1 MASPTP
7 RLFSPGAGA
16 SPPALTGRTAQ
27 QTVLLRCLGDLKLRA
42 SPPHDVVLIGPR
54 GNGKT
59 ALLNWFQEACEASD
73 EPVDVLRLTPRDVP
87 SPDTLVE
94 RLAPRRGLG
103 KLIPRKLAIASIGAA
118 EWSRDDREH
127 RNLTQELAARARK
140 RPLAV
145 LLDEAHTLDV
155 DVGGTLLNAS
165 QIVRATGSFL
175 LVLAGTP
182 GLLAHFGAMDAS
194 FWGRLGEGRLGVGL
208 LDESA
213 AAEALTKPLAAQ
225 GVSIDDDALQ
235 VVLEHSQRYP
245 YFIQLWGDALWQRH
259 LATGGKAL
267 AVADAVAIQ
276 PQVTSVAAEYY
287 QDRHSE
293 LDAEGLAL
301 AARAIALVFQN
312 GPTATDHH
320 IDEALAGA
328 GVEEPSDRVA
338 TREALN
344 RLGYIWCPPGQQPP
358 IVWSPG
364 IPSLMA
370 YVLDRAR

>member
-1 MASPTP
+1 M
-7 RLFSPGAGA
+7 
-16 SPPALTGRTAQ
+16 
-27 QTVLLRCLGDLKLRA
+27 RCLADLKHGA

-59 ALLNWFQEACEASD
+59 ALLNWFQGACESS
-73 EPVDVLRLTPRDVP
+73 EKPVDVLRLTPRDVP
-87 SPDTLVE
+87 MPDALVE

-103 KLIPRKLAIASIGAA
+103 RLIPRKLSIASVGAA
-118 EWSRDDREH
+118 EWSPNGRPQ
-127 RNLTQELAARARK
+127 RNLTEELVARCRK

-145 LLDEAHTLDV
+145 LFDEAHTLDV

-165 QIVRATGSFL
+165 QIARGAGSFL

-182 GLLAHFGAMDAS
+182 GLIAHFGAMEAS
-194 FWGRLGEGRLGVGL
+194 FWGRLGQGRLGVGL
-208 LDESA
+208 LEEAA
-213 AAEALTKPLAAQ
+213 AAEALTEPLAAHD
-225 GVSIDDDALQ
+225 VSIDDDALRA
-235 VVLEHSQRYP
+235 VLAHSQRYP

-259 LATGGKAL
+259 LATGEKML
-267 AVADAVAIQ
+267 TTADTAAIQ
-276 PQVTSVAAEYY
+276 PQVTSVVAEYY

-293 LDAEGLAL
+293 LDAEGLAQ
-301 AARAIALVFQN
+301 AARAIARVFQN
-312 GPTATDHH
+312 AATATDHD
-320 IDEALAGA
+320 IDDALAGA
-328 GVEEPSDRVA
+328 GVDEPSDRVA

-370 YVLDRAR
+370 YVLDRAK

>member
-1 MASPTP
+1 MASLPP

-27 QTVLLRCLGDLKLRA
+27 QAVLLRCLADLKHGA

-59 ALLNWFQEACEASD
+59 ALLNWFQGACERS
-73 EPVDVLRLTPRDVP
+73 EKPVDVLRLTPRDVP
-87 SPDTLVE
+87 MPDALVE

-103 KLIPRKLAIASIGAA
+103 RLIPRKLAIASVGAA
-118 EWSRDDREH
+118 EWSPNGRPQ
-127 RNLTQELAARARK
+127 RNLTEELVARCRK

-165 QIVRATGSFL
+165 QIVRGAGSFL

-182 GLLAHFGAMDAS
+182 GLIAHFGAMEAS
-194 FWGRLGEGRLGVGL
+194 FWGRLGQGRLGVGL
-208 LDESA
+208 LEETA
-213 AAEALTKPLAAQ
+213 AAEALTEPLAAH
-225 GVSIDDDALQ
+225 GVSIDDDALRA
-235 VVLEHSQRYP
+235 VLAHSQRYP

-259 LATGGKAL
+259 LATGEKML
-267 AVADAVAIQ
+267 TTADTAAIQ
-276 PQVTSVAAEYY
+276 PQVTSVVAEYY
-287 QDRHSE
+287 RDRHGE
-293 LDAEGLAL
+293 LDAEGLAP

-312 GPTATDHH
+312 APTATDHD
-320 IDEALAGA
+320 IDDALAGT
-328 GVEEPSDRVA
+328 GVDEPSDRVA

-370 YVLDRAR
+370 YVLDRAK